1 MNAEEL
7 RKLLI
12 PRPEDMHKGHRGKV
26 LVAGGSIRYPGAP
39 ALSAL
44 GALRSGAGVVTML
57 SIQKVCEACASR
69 LPEVIYCFDDDTFRW
84 KELALAQKNIDALV
98 IGPGLDKSVAAEIF
112 TSRMWREWPSKILV
126 DGDGL
131 NALASSRDDLK
142 PRTDSV
148 MTPHEGEAGRLLGIS
163 PAQVHAD
170 RPGAVRELSERWGC
184 VVLKGHHTVVTFP
197 DGRQFFNTTG
207 NSGMATAGSG
217 DVLTGLLLALLA
229 QGYDPKHA
237 TVLGVYLHG
246 AAGDAYAENHVAS
259 TLVASDLPRY
269 FSEAISR
276 MLNDEKY
283 DKENHYHNCCVGACD
298 GRQCPGKHPDGD

>member
-1 MNAEEL
+1 MTAEEL

-12 PRPEDMHKGHRGKV
+12 PRPEDMHKGHRGRV

-57 SIQKVCEACASR
+57 SIQKVCEACAAR

-84 KELALAQKNIDALV
+84 KELALSQKNIDALV

-131 NALASSRDDLK
+131 NALASSCDDLK

-148 MTPHEGEAGRLLGIS
+148 MTPHEGEAGRLLGITT
-163 PAQVHAD
+163 AHVHAD

-184 VVLKGHHTVVTFP
+184 VVLKGHHTLIAQGEKFAEIPYGGPELSVP
-197 DGRQFFNTTG
+197 
-207 NSGMATAGSG
+207 GSG
-217 DVLTGLLLALLA
+217 DVLSGCIGAFLAGGLDAFDAAVLGASIHGIAGELLAREGVDGVLA
-229 QGYDPKHA
+229 SEIA
-237 TVLGVYLHG
+237 NTLRRVIHG
-246 AAGDAYAENHVAS
+246 LRS
-259 TLVASDLPRY
+259 
-269 FSEAISR
+269 
-276 MLNDEKY
+276 
-283 DKENHYHNCCVGACD
+283 
-298 GRQCPGKHPDGD
+298 GK

>member
-1 MNAEEL
+1 MTAEEL

-12 PRPEDMHKGHRGKV
+12 PRPEDMHKGHRGRV

-84 KELALAQKNIDALV
+84 KELALSQKNIDALV

-148 MTPHEGEAGRLLGIS
+148 MTPHEGEAGRLLGITT
-163 PAQVHAD
+163 AHVHAD

-184 VVLKGHHTVVTFP
+184 VVLKGHHTLIAQGEKFAEIPYGGPELSVP
-197 DGRQFFNTTG
+197 
-207 NSGMATAGSG
+207 GSG
-217 DVLTGLLLALLA
+217 DVLSGCIGAFLAGGLDAFDAAVLGASIHGIAGELLAREGVDGVLA
-229 QGYDPKHA
+229 SEIANTLRK
-237 TVLGVYLHG
+237 VIHG
-246 AAGDAYAENHVAS
+246 LRS
-259 TLVASDLPRY
+259 
-269 FSEAISR
+269 
-276 MLNDEKY
+276 
-283 DKENHYHNCCVGACD
+283 
-298 GRQCPGKHPDGD
+298 GK

>member
-7 RKLLI
+7 RKLLL
-12 PRPEDMHKGHRGKV
+12 PRPEDMHKGHRGRV

-148 MTPHEGEAGRLLGIS
+148 MTPHEGEAGRLLGITA
-163 PAQVHAD
+163 AQVHAD

-184 VVLKGHHTVVTFP
+184 VVLKGHHTLIAQGEKFAEIPYGGPELSVP
-197 DGRQFFNTTG
+197 
-207 NSGMATAGSG
+207 GSG
-217 DVLTGLLLALLA
+217 DVLSGCIGAFLAGGLDAFDA
-229 QGYDPKHA
+229 A
-237 TVLGVYLHG
+237 VLGASVHG
-246 AAGDAYAENHVAS
+246 LAGELLSREGVDGVLAS
-259 TLVASDLPRY
+259 EIANTLRKVIHGLRS
-269 FSEAISR
+269 
-276 MLNDEKY
+276 
-283 DKENHYHNCCVGACD
+283 
-298 GRQCPGKHPDGD
+298 GK